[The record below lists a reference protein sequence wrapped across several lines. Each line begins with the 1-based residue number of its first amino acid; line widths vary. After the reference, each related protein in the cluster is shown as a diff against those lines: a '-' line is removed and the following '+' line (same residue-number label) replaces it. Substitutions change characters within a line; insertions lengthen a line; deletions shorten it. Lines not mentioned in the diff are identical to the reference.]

1 MALRPLAPLGA
12 AANAVGERVMRARAG
27 YRSVDAPDGWA
38 HVPTESLVVNA
49 EDGVALHVE
58 IDAPETSARARR
70 HPAGRTPTVVLVHGF
85 ALSMQSW
92 VLQRRALIHAGFR
105 VVSYDQRGHGRS
117 GEPALERCT
126 VDQLGRDLAAVLE
139 ATVPSGPVVLV
150 GHSMG
155 GMTVMSY
162 AGQHAET
169 VQDRVLA
176 VALVSTSP
184 GGSEMTEFGLG
195 PTVGRVVGSMGPR
208 VLTRLSRHA
217 GPVGVLLK
225 MGRGVQ
231 DAVVQRWAFDSPV
244 SADLVHLVGEMIFA
258 TSFEVMAA
266 FLPDIDGLDLAEHLE
281 PFTGIETLVMN
292 GAGDLITPP
301 AHSVEIVRMI
311 PGAEHVVV
319 EDAGHILMLEHPE
332 LVTQQLLM
340 LIGRAQRAVAE
351 GIPVSSKPRVRRT
364 IQDISKKRRVER
376 AARAGRGR
384 RSASAGAVAP
394 ASAPSAPVPSA
405 AAPSTPSVATTRRT
419 RRTRGGT
426 QAVGSDG
433 RDGREAAS

>member
-1 MALRPLAPLGA
+1 MAVRPLAPLGA

-27 YRSVDAPDGWA
+27 FRSVDAPDGWA
-38 HVPTESLVVNA
+38 HVPTESLTVSA
-49 EDGVALHVE
+49 DDGVALHVE
-58 IDAPETSARARR
+58 IDAPASSTRGRR

-92 VLQRRALIHAGFR
+92 VLQRRALIQAGFR
-105 VVSYDQRGHGRS
+105 VVTYDQRGHGRS
-117 GEPALERCT
+117 GEPSLEHCT
-126 VDQLGRDLAAVLE
+126 VDQLGRDLAAVLQ
-139 ATVPSGPVVLV
+139 ATCPSGPIVLV

-155 GMTVMSY
+155 GMTVMSF
-162 AGQHAET
+162 AAQHAEL

-176 VALVSTSP
+176 VALVATSP
-184 GGSEMTEFGLG
+184 GGAEMTEFGLG

-217 GPVGVLLK
+217 GPIGALRK

-231 DAVVQRWAFDSPV
+231 NAVVQRWAFDSPV
-244 SADLVHLVGEMIFA
+244 SSDLVHLVGEMIFA
-258 TSFEVMAA
+258 TSFDVMAA
-266 FLPDIDGLDLAEHLE
+266 FLPDIDRLDLGEHLE
-281 PFTGIETLVMN
+281 PLTGIETLVMN

-301 AHSVEIVRMI
+301 AHSAEIVRRI

-319 EDAGHILMLEHPE
+319 EDAGHILMLEHPQ

-351 GIPVSSKPRVRRT
+351 GLPVSSKPRVRRT

-376 AARAGRGR
+376 ARAGRGARAADAGDAPAAAKSPR
-384 RSASAGAVAP
+384 RS
-394 ASAPSAPVPSA
+394 
-405 AAPSTPSVATTRRT
+405 
-419 RRTRGGT
+419 
-426 QAVGSDG
+426 
-433 RDGREAAS
+433 GREAAS

>member
-12 AANAVGERVMRARAG
+12 AASALGERVFSARAG
-27 YRSVDAPDGWA
+27 FRSVDAPDGWA
-38 HVPTESLVVNA
+38 HVPTESLVVTA

-58 IDAPETSARARR
+58 IDAPEASSRGRL

-105 VVSYDQRGHGRS
+105 VVAYDQRGHGRS
-117 GEPALERCT
+117 GEPALEACT
-126 VDQLGRDLAAVLE
+126 VGQLGRDLAAVLE
-139 ATVPSGPVVLV
+139 TTCPTGPVVLV

-155 GMTVMSY
+155 GMSVMSY
-162 AGQHAET
+162 AGQHPD
-169 VQDRVLA
+169 VVRDRVLA

-184 GGSEMTEFGLG
+184 GGAEMTEFGLG
-195 PTVGRVVGSMGPR
+195 ATVGRVVGSLGPG

-217 GPVGVLLK
+217 GPIAVLRK

-244 SADLVHLVGEMIFA
+244 SAELVHLVGEMIFA
-258 TSFEVMAA
+258 TSFDVMAA
-266 FLPDIDGLDLAEHLE
+266 FLPDIDVLDLGESLAPLV
-281 PFTGIETLVMN
+281 GIETLVMN

-301 AHSVEIVRMI
+301 SHSEEIVRLV

-319 EDAGHILMLEHPE
+319 EDAGHIMMLEHPQ

-351 GIPVSSKPRVRRT
+351 GLPVSSKPRVRRT

-376 AARAGRGR
+376 ARAGRNGR
-384 RSASAGAVAP
+384 ATDATPTRTTK
-394 ASAPSAPVPSA
+394 
-405 AAPSTPSVATTRRT
+405 ST
-419 RRTRGGT
+419 G
-426 QAVGSDG
+426 
-433 RDGREAAS
+433 GREAVS